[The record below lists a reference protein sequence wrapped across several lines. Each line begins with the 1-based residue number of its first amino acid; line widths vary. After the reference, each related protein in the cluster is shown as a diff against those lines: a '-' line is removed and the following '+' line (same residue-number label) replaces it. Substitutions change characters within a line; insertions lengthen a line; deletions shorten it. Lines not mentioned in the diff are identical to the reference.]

1 MLNKV
6 ILIGRLATD
15 PELKYTATG
24 IAVTSF
30 RIAVDRAF
38 GRNADGEKETD
49 FIDIVAWKQSAE
61 FAANYLNKGRL
72 IAVDGRLQ
80 IRNWVAQDGT
90 KRRSAEVVANDL
102 RSLDRP
108 RDPNA
113 QSSHYDEPPHP
124 AAAPAGVGMDSA
136 AADADFNDPFADE

>member
-1 MLNKV
+1 M
-6 ILIGRLATD
+6 
-15 PELKYTATG
+15 
-24 IAVTSF
+24 
-30 RIAVDRAF
+30 
-38 GRNADGEKETD
+38 
-49 FIDIVAWKQSAE
+49 
-61 FAANYLNKGRL
+61 
-72 IAVDGRLQ
+72 DGRLQ

-90 KRRSAEVVANDL
+90 KRKTAEVVANDL

-113 QSSHYDEPPHP
+113 QPSHYDEAPHP